1 MRVHV
6 VIRYIGM
13 VLQFIAAFM
22 LASAG
27 VSMFNDYDSAYY
39 PLLLSSFMTALLGL
53 FPMIFVERV
62 DEIKTKEGYSI
73 VVGSWF
79 LACIVGMFP
88 YLIWGGEFTL
98 INAWFESVSGF
109 TTTGASILNDIEF
122 LPRGLLFWR
131 ASSAWIGGIGVVM
144 FALVILPSMG
154 RSRQMLYNVELST
167 IAKDNFHYR
176 SKVIIRILSSVY
188 IGLTIITTL
197 LLKYAGMCWFDAIT
211 HAMSSCSTCGFS
223 TKNASIAFFDSAAME
238 GILIAAMVLA
248 SIHFG
253 ILYAT
258 ITGRRNNIFRSEVV
272 RTYIAMLTIVTF
284 VVAINLFGT
293 ETYDDFGSALRH
305 SAFQVVS
312 YTTTTGFATADTN
325 MWPSLAIVL
334 LVFCSVVCGC
344 AGSTSGGMKVDRM
357 LMAVKVIN
365 NRMKLQQHPN
375 AIIRTKIDGVVQD
388 DSVLSLVMSFIVAYI
403 ILVLLSTI
411 IYTMFGCDL
420 LTGFT
425 ASIACI
431 SNVGP
436 GFGDVGSMSNFAS
449 LPGALKF
456 TSTILMLV
464 GRLEIFGF
472 IQLFFMRSWK
482 YSV

>member
-1 MRVHV
+1 MRGHV

-13 VLQFIAAFM
+13 VLQFIASFM
-22 LASAG
+22 LVSAF
-27 VSMFNDYDSAYY
+27 VSLLNGYDSAYY
-39 PLLLSSFMTALLGL
+39 PLLLSSFLTALLGT
-53 FPMIFVERV
+53 FPLIFVDKV
-62 DEIKTKEGYSI
+62 DEITTKEGYAI

-79 LACIVGMFP
+79 VACVVGMFP
-88 YLIWGGEFTL
+88 YLIWGGEFSF

-109 TTTGASILNDIEF
+109 TTTGASILDDIEF

-154 RSRQMLYNVELST
+154 KSRQTLSNVEMST

-176 SKVIIRILSSVY
+176 SKVIIRILTMVY
-188 IGLTIITTL
+188 AGLTIITTL
-197 LLKYAGMCWFDAIT
+197 ALKQSGMTWFDAAT

-223 TKNASIAFFDSAAME
+223 TKNASVAFWDSPAIE
-238 GILIAAMVLA
+238 GIIMGAMTVSA
-248 SIHFG
+248 IHFG

-272 RTYIAMLTIVTF
+272 RTFIGMMLVITIVIAFSLWSGDIYPTLGESF
-284 VVAINLFGT
+284 
-293 ETYDDFGSALRH
+293 RH

-312 YTTTTGFATADTN
+312 ITTTTGFATADTN
-325 MWPSLAIVL
+325 LWTPLAIAL
-334 LVFCSVVCGC
+334 LVLCSVICGC

-357 LMAVKVIN
+357 LIATKVIRQ
-365 NRMKLQQHPN
+365 RMKLQLHPN
-375 AIIRTKIDGVVQD
+375 AVIRTKVDGLVQD
-388 DSVLSLVMSFIVAYI
+388 ERVQSLVMTFIVTYMI
-403 ILVLLSTI
+403 FVLLGTV
-411 IYTMFGCDL
+411 IYTLFGCDL
-420 LTGFT
+420 TTSFT

-436 GFGDVGSMSNFAS
+436 GFGEVGSMSNFS
-449 LPGALKF
+449 DLPAILKL
-456 TSTILMLV
+456 TSTILMLI

-472 IQLFFMRSWK
+472 IQLLFIRSWR
-482 YSV
+482 